1 MHHICIEVDDIH
13 KAIQDVKDRVRPL
26 SEQPK
31 VYMQVITGMHL
42 LLVMSQWMPCY
53 SNIIS
58 VGSTTHQF
66 MPSVPP

>member
-31 VYMQVITGMHL
+31 VYIMCKLAITCH
-42 LLVMSQWMPCY
+42 
-53 SNIIS
+53 
-58 VGSTTHQF
+58 
-66 MPSVPP
+66 

>member
-31 VYMQVITGMHL
+31 VYIVRKLAITYVTSTL
-42 LLVMSQWMPCY
+42 LILC
-53 SNIIS
+53 
-58 VGSTTHQF
+58 
-66 MPSVPP
+66 PSPSL